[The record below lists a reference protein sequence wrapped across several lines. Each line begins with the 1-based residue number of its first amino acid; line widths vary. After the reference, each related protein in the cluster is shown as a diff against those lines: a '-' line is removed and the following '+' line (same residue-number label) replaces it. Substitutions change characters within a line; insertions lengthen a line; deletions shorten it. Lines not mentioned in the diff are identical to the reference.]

1 MNENISL
8 FDRIHADPG
17 LIHNMY
23 GLMLHARWS
32 SYSAS
37 LFDDVSRWDR
47 VWIARN
53 PYVRFLSSYL
63 DWDSR
68 NAALLKA
75 RNTSVGFERF
85 TSMYERSLTEG
96 GVPFSG
102 WVYLPSHVRPVTQV
116 CKADQFGVDV
126 VLRLEQVR
134 ARPLSTST
142 RPLHPT
148 HSLSLLNAYRPVM
161 QMDLWYDTVMHHY
174 GLDRFQARLWAEHGF
189 DFYVPGVSKST
200 GLADKLA
207 AVLGEDSWSGTATS
221 TGGRENDAH
230 ERDSA
235 GKIAQYYTPA
245 IARKVFE
252 LQRSDFEAFGYPVWD
267 GNDARSFRAI

>member
-1 MNENISL
+1 LQACARHHTLIITARSRPQAPKTGCTQFQTFLLYVNENISL

-32 SYSAS
+32 SYNAS
-37 LFDDVSRWDR
+37 LSDDVSRWDR

-63 DWDSR
+63 DWGSR
-68 NAALLKA
+68 NAAHLKA

-85 TSMYERSLTEG
+85 TSMYERSLTES

-134 ARPLSTST
+134 ARPLSTSP

-148 HSLSLLNAYRPVM
+148 HTLSLKCVPARHADGPLVRHSDAPLRP
-161 QMDLWYDTVMHHY
+161 
-174 GLDRFQARLWAEHGF
+174 
-189 DFYVPGVSKST
+189 
-200 GLADKLA
+200 
-207 AVLGEDSWSGTATS
+207 
-221 TGGRENDAH
+221 
-230 ERDSA
+230 
-235 GKIAQYYTPA
+235 
-245 IARKVFE
+245 
-252 LQRSDFEAFGYPVWD
+252 
-267 GNDARSFRAI
+267 